1 MVSQQGLHD
10 PALGI
15 GRLRARVLVALGWAV
30 CVAGGVLLP
39 PAGLSRCTVA
49 LARQL
54 LWLAGGSC
62 RTLRVR
68 VACEVAS
75 DFACDL
81 PLLPQE
87 AELPQARPTSR
98 SRC

>member
-1 MVSQQGLHD
+1 M
-10 PALGI
+10 
-15 GRLRARVLVALGWAV
+15 RARVPVALGWAV

-54 LWLAGGSC
+54 LLLAGGSC

-81 PLLPQE
+81 PLLPEE
-87 AELPQARPTSR
+87 AELPHHYRPR
-98 SRC
+98 SSHRTA